1 MREGESSLSSFP
13 KKLLLYLYLFSTLFT
28 FSLNGVVWL
37 LWGQLEACFIHVGSS
52 LSSLIGSI
60 FTREE
65 DHWRM
70 QRWIEH
76 HYGPRLGSALTIWSS
91 PRR

>member
-37 LWGQLEACFIHVGSS
+37 LWGQLEARVFKESRETACFIHVGSS

-60 FTREE
+60 FTRGGSLE
-65 DHWRM
+65 DATM
-70 QRWIEH
+70 D
-76 HYGPRLGSALTIWSS
+76 
-91 PRR
+91 